1 MIKGLDK
8 FKAHFAQHTKSFVLI
23 GGVAC
28 HEWLATQGLEFRATR
43 DIDIVLIVEALDQG
57 FIARFWE
64 FVEAGQYEIRERA
77 TGKRELYRFSKPKD
91 DTYPAMLELFSRQ
104 PGKIDLSQEQRVI
117 PVEIDENSANLSA
130 ILLDDDYYALILEH
144 RREDDGLPFVTPE
157 ALIPLKARAWID
169 MTERQRK
176 GEKIDSKDIQKH
188 RTDVFRLGATLSGE
202 SGGHL
207 AQRIEQDLKTF
218 LAAFPEESSEWPSI
232 LGSLKTTFGNSKL
245 KSADLIGAIRQYFR
259 IA

>member
-1 MIKGLDK
+1 
-8 FKAHFAQHTKSFVLI
+8 
-23 GGVAC
+23 
-28 HEWLATQGLEFRATR
+28 
-43 DIDIVLIVEALDQG
+43 
-57 FIARFWE
+57 
-64 FVEAGQYEIRERA
+64 
-77 TGKRELYRFSKPKD
+77 
-91 DTYPAMLELFSRQ
+91 
-104 PGKIDLSQEQRVI
+104 
-117 PVEIDENSANLSA
+117 
-130 ILLDDDYYALILEH
+130 LILEH

-176 GEKIDSKDIQKH
+176 GEKVDSKDIQKH

-218 LAAFPEESSEWPSI
+218 LAAFPEERSEWPSI

-245 KSADLIGAIRQYFR
+245 KSTDLIGAIRQYFR
-259 IA
+259 TAGRPISSKMIFSAVSVRAVKRDKDFGEDRISAFLESAGMGQIHGVRKSQLLPLSQLAIVLRMCMANNFKFK

>member
-1 MIKGLDK
+1 MAQNRHSASQSHPGTDRRHGL
-8 FKAHFAQHTKSFVLI
+8 
-23 GGVAC
+23 
-28 HEWLATQGLEFRATR
+28 
-43 DIDIVLIVEALDQG
+43 
-57 FIARFWE
+57 
-64 FVEAGQYEIRERA
+64 
-77 TGKRELYRFSKPKD
+77 
-91 DTYPAMLELFSRQ
+91 
-104 PGKIDLSQEQRVI
+104 
-117 PVEIDENSANLSA
+117 
-130 ILLDDDYYALILEH
+130 
-144 RREDDGLPFVTPE
+144 RRTLT
-157 ALIPLKARAWID
+157 ID

>member
-8 FKAHFAQHTKSFVLI
+8 FRAHFAQHTKSFVLI

-28 HEWLATQGLEFRATR
+28 HEWLASQGLEFRATR
-43 DIDIVLIVEALDQG
+43 DIDVVLIIEALDQE

-77 TGKRELYRFSKPKD
+77 TGSRELYRFSKPKD

-104 PGKIDLSQEQRVI
+104 PGKIDLADEQRVI
-117 PVEIDENSANLSA
+117 PVEIDENSAGLSA
-130 ILLDDDYYALILEH
+130 ILLDEDYYALILEH

-169 MTERQRK
+169 LTERHKK
-176 GEKIDSKDIQKH
+176 GERIDIKDIQKH

-202 SGGHL
+202 SSTRL
-207 AQRIEQDLKTF
+207 TQAIEQDLKKF
-218 LAAFPEESSEWPSI
+218 LEAFPEDNSEWSSI
-232 LGSLKTTFGNSKL
+232 LDSLKTTFGNSKL

>member
-91 DTYPAMLELFSRQ
+91 DTYPTMLELFSRQ
-104 PGKIDLSQEQRVI
+104 PGKIDLSQGQRVI
-117 PVEIDENSANLSA
+117 PVEIDENSARPFRHSSRRR
-130 ILLDDDYYALILEH
+130 LLCFDSRTPS
-144 RREDDGLPFVTPE
+144 RR
-157 ALIPLKARAWID
+157 
-169 MTERQRK
+169 
-176 GEKIDSKDIQKH
+176 
-188 RTDVFRLGATLSGE
+188 
-202 SGGHL
+202 
-207 AQRIEQDLKTF
+207 
-218 LAAFPEESSEWPSI
+218 
-232 LGSLKTTFGNSKL
+232 
-245 KSADLIGAIRQYFR
+245 
-259 IA
+259 

>member
-57 FIARFWE
+57 FIVRFWE
-64 FVEAGQYEIRERA
+64 FVDAGQYEIRERA

-91 DTYPAMLELFSRQ
+91 DTYPTMLELFSRE
-104 PGKIDLSQEQRVI
+104 PGIIDLSQEQRVI
-117 PVEIDENSANLSA
+117 PVEIDENSAYLSA

-144 RREDDGLPFVTPE
+144 RREDDGLPSVTPE

-207 AQRIEQDLKTF
+207 ANKSSRTLRRFSRHFLKKV
-218 LAAFPEESSEWPSI
+218 PSG
-232 LGSLKTTFGNSKL
+232 LRFWV
-245 KSADLIGAIRQYFR
+245 R
-259 IA
+259 

>member
-57 FIARFWE
+57 CIARFWE

-91 DTYPAMLELFSRQ
+91 DTYPTMLELFSRQ
-104 PGKIDLSQEQRVI
+104 PGKIDLSQGQRVI
-117 PVEIDENSANLSA
+117 PVEIDENSADLSA

-188 RTDVFRLGATLSGE
+188 RTDVFRLGRSTLKC
-202 SGGHL
+202 L
-207 AQRIEQDLKTF
+207 AL
-218 LAAFPEESSEWPSI
+218 
-232 LGSLKTTFGNSKL
+232 
-245 KSADLIGAIRQYFR
+245 
-259 IA
+259 

>member
-64 FVEAGQYEIRERA
+64 FVEAAQYEIRERA
-77 TGKRELYRFSKPKD
+77 TRKRELYRFSKPQD
-91 DTYPAMLELFSRQ
+91 DTCPAMLELFSRQ
-104 PGKIDLSQEQRVI
+104 PGKIDLSQRQRVI
-117 PVEIDENSANLSA
+117 PVEIDENSADLSA

-169 MTERQRK
+169 MTERQKK
-176 GEKIDSKDIQKH
+176 GERIDSKDIQKH

-202 SGGHL
+202 SSGHL
-207 AQRIEQDLKTF
+207 AQGIEQDLKTF

-232 LGSLKTTFGNSKL
+232 LGSLKTTFGSSKL

>member
-8 FKAHFAQHTKSFVLI
+8 FKAHFAHYTKSFVLI

-64 FVEAGQYEIRERA
+64 FVDAGQYEIRERA
-77 TGKRELYRFSKPKD
+77 TGKRELYRFEKPQD
-91 DTYPAMLELFSRQ
+91 DTYPTMLELFSQQ

-117 PVEIDENSANLSA
+117 PVEIDENSACLSA

-144 RREDDGLPFVTPE
+144 RREHDGLPFVTPE
-157 ALIPLKARAWID
+157 ALIPLN
-169 MTERQRK
+169 
-176 GEKIDSKDIQKH
+176 
-188 RTDVFRLGATLSGE
+188 
-202 SGGHL
+202 
-207 AQRIEQDLKTF
+207 
-218 LAAFPEESSEWPSI
+218 I
-232 LGSLKTTFGNSKL
+232 LV
-245 KSADLIGAIRQYFR
+245 AVRCA
-259 IA
+259 

>member
-8 FKAHFAQHTKSFVLI
+8 FRAHFAQHTKSFVLI

-28 HEWLATQGLEFRATR
+28 HEWLASQGLEFRATR
-43 DIDIVLIVEALDQG
+43 DIDVVLIIEALDQA

-64 FVEAGQYEIRERA
+64 FVEAGQYEVRERA
-77 TGKRELYRFSKPKD
+77 IGTRELYRFSKPKD

-104 PGKIDLSQEQRVI
+104 SGKINLAQEHRVI
-117 PVEIDENSANLSA
+117 PVEIDENSVSLSA
-130 ILLDDDYYALILEH
+130 ILLDEDYYALILEH
-144 RREDDGLPFVTPE
+144 RREDDGLPYVTPE

-169 MTERQRK
+169 MTERQKK
-176 GEKIDSKDIQKH
+176 GEKIDSKDVQKH

-202 SGGHL
+202 STTRL
-207 AQRIEQDLKTF
+207 AQAIEQDLKTF
-218 LAAFPEESSEWPSI
+218 LAAFPEDSSEWSSI
-232 LGSLKTTFGNSKL
+232 LGSLKTTFGNSRL
-245 KSADLIGAIRQYFR
+245 KSADLIAAIRQYFR

>member
-43 DIDIVLIVEALDQG
+43 DIDIVLIVEALDQ

-77 TGKRELYRFSKPKD
+77 TGKRELCRFSKPKD
-91 DTYPAMLELFSRQ
+91 DTYPAVLELFSRQ
-104 PGKIDLSQEQRVI
+104 PGKIDLSPEQRVI
-117 PVEIDENSANLSA
+117 PVEIDENSASLSA
-130 ILLDDDYYALILEH
+130 ILLDDAYYALILEH

-169 MTERQRK
+169 MTERQKK

-202 SGGHL
+202 SSGHL
-207 AQRIEQDLKTF
+207 AQGIEQDLKTF
-218 LAAFPEESSEWPSI
+218 RAAFPENSSEWPSI

>member
-43 DIDIVLIVEALDQG
+43 DIDIVLIVEALDQE

-64 FVEAGQYEIRERA
+64 FVEAAQYEIRERA

-104 PGKIDLSQEQRVI
+104 PGKIDLSQGQRVI
-117 PVEIDENSANLSA
+117 PVEIDENSADLSA

-169 MTERQRK
+169 MTERQKK

-202 SGGHL
+202 SSGHL
-207 AQRIEQDLKTF
+207 AQGIEQDLKTF